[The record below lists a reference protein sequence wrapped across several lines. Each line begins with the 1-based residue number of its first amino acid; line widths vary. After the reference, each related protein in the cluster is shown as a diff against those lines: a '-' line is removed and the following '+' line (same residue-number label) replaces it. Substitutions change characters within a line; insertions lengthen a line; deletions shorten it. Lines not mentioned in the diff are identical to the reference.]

1 MTPPASDSPSVLD
14 ELRRRLREARASKD
28 RSMFVV
34 AGSGVSIQAT
44 GRAPA
49 ASWTGLLGLG
59 IERCKQQASGW
70 KKRRF
75 DAAAVE
81 VKLAT
86 RRVSDCIAAA
96 SVIESTLRGAGGSVY
111 SRWLEETVGELRP
124 TEPEILHALGAL
136 GIPVATTNYDGL
148 LEYELGLQPMT
159 WRTHGLVDQLMT
171 GTFPGGGVLHLHGY
185 FNEPQSVV
193 LGASSYDKVLE
204 DKRAQDTLRNL
215 LRNRDLIFVGMGGG
229 LSDPNFGAL
238 LEWAK
243 DVTLPD
249 SRYHFLLVREDDAR
263 ELRLKLSLTLRIH
276 VLVYGREHAELAP
289 FLRGLIEPAM
299 NGTMPQLSPGPSSPQ
314 LLSSSRQ
321 QAVVQSESPVS
332 AVDLAATPRSAPS
345 VDARPIP
352 TGELRKLLSQLLRTD
367 SDFNAFCLDYFPQ
380 TQRLFATGM
389 DRQAKTSLLL
399 EREDHAA
406 VLRRIRGERPQ
417 DQQTSQVIW
426 RALLRLDRDTQWG
439 ELLRSLDDAQHLNQL
454 VLVHGNKDQNLRL
467 FVRRIEEHLRDK
479 ASSLVVEVPLKLAAA
494 VAETGVKWGLHLQ
507 QILRDKIGAEQETPA
522 ELLALATAEVPL
534 VIVLVALDNPLL
546 LLSTLTPVQLQGL
559 TDFLTKVLPA
569 TLAACR
575 RVTVLLPLEYGDEAQ
590 SMLPW
595 AREVAR
601 IHWHNP
607 PLTSIELARLTLPTY
622 ADVEK
627 YLRLYPEPL
636 RDLPGLLRTAKE
648 LCDELCRPGT
658 TFERLASDIDNAILL
673 HG

>member
-1 MTPPASDSPSVLD
+1 MTPPPSDSPSVLD
-14 ELRRRLREARASKD
+14 ELRRRLREARANKD

-44 GRAPA
+44 SRAPA

-59 IERCKQQASGW
+59 VERCKQQASSW

-81 VKLAT
+81 AKLAT

-124 TEPEILHALGAL
+124 TDPEILRALGSL

-159 WRTHGLVDQLMT
+159 WRTHGLVDQLMA
-171 GTFPGGGVLHLHGY
+171 GTFPGGGILHLHGY

-193 LGASSYDKVLE
+193 LGASSYDKVLA

-263 ELRLKLSLTLRIH
+263 EMRLKLPATLRIH

-289 FLRGLIEPAM
+289 FLRSLVE
-299 NGTMPQLSPGPSSPQ
+299 
-314 LLSSSRQ
+314 
-321 QAVVQSESPVS
+321 V
-332 AVDLAATPRSAPS
+332 AAAPS
-345 VDARPIP
+345 PAPSTDARPIP
-352 TGELRKLLSQLLRTD
+352 VADLRRVLFEQLRTD
-367 SDFNAFCLDYFPQ
+367 SDFNAFCLDYFPE
-380 TQRLFATGM
+380 THRLFAAGM

-399 EREDHAA
+399 EREDRAA
-406 VLRRIRGERPQ
+406 VLRQVRGQRPE
-417 DQQTSQVIW
+417 DQQTNQAIW

-439 ELLRSLDDAQHLNQL
+439 ALLNSLDDAQHLNQL
-454 VLVHGNKDQNLRL
+454 VLVHGHKDQNLQL

-479 ASSLVVEVPLKLAAA
+479 ARSLVIQVPLKLAAA
-494 VAETGVKWGLHLQ
+494 IAESGAKWGLHLQ
-507 QILRDKIGAEQETPA
+507 QILRSKIGTQPETPA
-522 ELLALATAEVPL
+522 ELLARATEEVPL
-534 VIVLVALDNPLL
+534 VIVLVGLDNPLHM
-546 LLSTLTPVQLQGL
+546 LSTLTPAQLKGL
-559 TDFLTKVLPA
+559 EDFLTQVLPA
-569 TLAACR
+569 TLSACR
-575 RVTVLLPLEYGDEAQ
+575 RVTVLLPLEFRDEAQ
-590 SMLPW
+590 SLLPW
-595 AREVAR
+595 ARELAR
-601 IHWHNP
+601 THWQNP
-607 PLTSIELARLTLPTY
+607 PLTFIELAPLTLPTY

-627 YLRLYPEPL
+627 YLRRYPEPL